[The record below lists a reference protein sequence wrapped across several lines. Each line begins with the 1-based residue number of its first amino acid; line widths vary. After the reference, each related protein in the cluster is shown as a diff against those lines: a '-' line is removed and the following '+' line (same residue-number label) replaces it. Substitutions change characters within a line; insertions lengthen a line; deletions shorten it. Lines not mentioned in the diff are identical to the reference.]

1 MDASRMSGVDV
12 MGRRR
17 ALIET
22 SNLAKIDE
30 RKNSQGTGNI

>member
-1 MDASRMSGVDV
+1 V

-22 SNLAKIDE
+22 SDLAKIDE
-30 RKNSQGTGNI
+30 RKNSQGTGYI